1 MNVLSIHT
9 SHHGSISIS
18 QNNQLIVHTEISRF
32 NKFKYFP
39 WPCDKLFKKINSLGL
54 EFDVVLFSCLPD
66 NCLNMYKEYALLKNL
81 NLKPNVKIYVSYE
94 HHLLHAN
101 CAATFH
107 KKDNYFVWDGN
118 GAEINLEGEIGSE
131 IYSHYDSKLDLIRR
145 DLSTFHPIDIKDK
158 KTYLSFKNIGIGEAY
173 TGLTRELKLFK
184 EDVFSEGKA
193 MALSTYGEF
202 KNELHDKIFYK
213 EGFNKNY
220 VNLYTI
226 KNENG
231 DKDKYTIFKQYNTDA
246 DNVEAQNYAH
256 TFQRGIEKL
265 GLNIVKNYNIDGS
278 IMFSGG
284 VVQNV
289 LLNTFISKNL
299 KVSVEFDPICNDQG
313 ISLGHLN
320 LFLQGNLSRPN
331 HCYLGFKPEYN
342 LNMFDNN
349 FEIKKGQ
356 TIKNI
361 VDIILNEPI
370 AIFQGRSEQGQRA
383 SGNRSLLMNP
393 FHPECLIKINKIKKR
408 EWYRPFACSILFEE
422 LENYFIVDNKR
433 NPEFMMH
440 VFNVKE
446 SEKNRLKNVVAKDG
460 TCRLQAVKKD
470 KNLNFYN
477 LLDFLNKEKNIPLL
491 LNTSLNLPGKPIVED
506 LEDLKDMMI
515 ESNLKYAWLPD
526 VNVIITKN
534 EK

>member
-118 GAEINLEGEIGSE
+118 GAEISLDGEVGTE
-131 IYSHYDSKLDLIRR
+131 IYSHYDSKLNLIRR
-145 DLSTFHPIDIKDK
+145 DLSTFHPIDIRDK

-361 VDIILNEPI
+361 VDII
-370 AIFQGRSEQGQRA
+370 
-383 SGNRSLLMNP
+383 
-393 FHPECLIKINKIKKR
+393 
-408 EWYRPFACSILFEE
+408 
-422 LENYFIVDNKR
+422 
-433 NPEFMMH
+433 
-440 VFNVKE
+440 
-446 SEKNRLKNVVAKDG
+446 
-460 TCRLQAVKKD
+460 
-470 KNLNFYN
+470 
-477 LLDFLNKEKNIPLL
+477 
-491 LNTSLNLPGKPIVED
+491 
-506 LEDLKDMMI
+506 
-515 ESNLKYAWLPD
+515 
-526 VNVIITKN
+526 
-534 EK
+534 